1 MTVQNGHDS
10 SPDRRTTAT
19 ALPDTVPAVSGSL
32 AAATPEEALPAEA
45 VVTRPPQPRW
55 LALFEAVLVCGIPTQ
70 AFIAAFLL
78 VVARMS
84 PQSGDGLSLTFFA
97 TLSLLDTVLVIGLM
111 RFFLRASGERARDVF
126 IGRRRIWREAS
137 IGLAFVPVVLMV
149 VASVV
154 LTLRALF
161 PWMHT
166 VPTNPFLSFMDSPL
180 KAAVFVVVVVLAGG
194 VREELQ
200 RAFILHRFE
209 QRLGGIRLGL
219 VLFTITFG
227 ALHLDQGVDVSVA
240 VGLLGLIWGIIY
252 IKRRSAVLP
261 IVNHAG
267 FNALQVFQGLF
278 VRSLGG

>member
-1 MTVQNGHDS
+1 MTARTDDDS
-10 SPDRRTTAT
+10 ASDTRSPPPAP
-19 ALPDTVPAVSGSL
+19 PDTVSDVTGSL
-32 AAATPEEALPAEA
+32 AAATAEVLPAEA
-45 VVTRPPQPRW
+45 VAARPPQPRW

-70 AFIAAFLL
+70 AFIGAFLL
-78 VVARMS
+78 VVAGMS
-84 PQSGDGLSLTFFA
+84 PQNESGLSLTFFA
-97 TLSLLDTVLVIGLM
+97 TLSLLDTVLVIALM
-111 RFFLRASGERARDVF
+111 RFFLRSSGERARDVF
-126 IGRRRIWREAS
+126 LGQRSIWREAAL
-137 IGLAFVPVVLMV
+137 GLAFVPVVLIV

-161 PWMHT
+161 PWMQT
-166 VPTNPFLSFMDSPL
+166 VPTNPFLTFMESPL
-180 KAAVFVVVVVLAGG
+180 DAAVFVVVVVLAGG

-227 ALHLDQGVDVSVA
+227 ALHLAQGMDVSVA
-240 VGLLGLIWGIIY
+240 VGLLGLIWGIVY
-252 IKRRSAVLP
+252 IKRRSVVLP

-267 FNALQVFQGLF
+267 FNALQVFQGLV